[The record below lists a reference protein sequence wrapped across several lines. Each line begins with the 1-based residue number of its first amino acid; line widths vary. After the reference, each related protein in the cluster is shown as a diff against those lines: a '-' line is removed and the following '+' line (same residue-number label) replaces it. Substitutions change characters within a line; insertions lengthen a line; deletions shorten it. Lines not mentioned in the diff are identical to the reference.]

1 MAQGSPSILRG
12 IATGAVADAGNR
24 DPQGVAKRV
33 RAVNN
38 ALPAPDTEPPAMTE
52 TTPPDPVPTPRTGA
66 VARALRGWFGIAL
79 WKRIMLAL
87 LLGAIVGYAWGE
99 GATAIAWIGDVFV
112 RLIRML
118 VVPLVFLTIASG
130 VAALADP
137 RRLGSIGVKTLG
149 MYVFTTALAVTV
161 GLTVATLIGPGV
173 GATFA
178 DAVPKAME
186 TPPDTA
192 RMFLEIIPDNP
203 VAAMAEGRT
212 LAVIFFA
219 VLVGAGVIAAGK
231 GAAPV
236 RDLLAAGSE
245 VMLRIVGFVM
255 ETAPFGVFALI
266 AVVMGTSGPAS
277 FLAVLKL
284 AICVVVGSAIVTL
297 LIHGLLVVRL
307 LAWLPP
313 LPFFRGIAD
322 AIMVGFSTSSSSA
335 TLPVAIRVA
344 ERNLG
349 VSKPVASTVLPLGAT
364 IGMDGA
370 AMYVAML
377 TLFSAQAFGVELGWA
392 EYLVIAATTTIVAMG
407 VAPVPSGSLFV
418 LAAVLHAIGITPE
431 QTALVVGFVLP
442 FDRILDMTR
451 TIPNVTSD
459 LSIATAVARW
469 EHEMDVEVYKSAND
483 V

>member
-1 MAQGSPSILRG
+1 MPEASEPTARSRVLHR
-12 IATGAVADAGNR
+12 AG
-24 DPQGVAKRV
+24 
-33 RAVNN
+33 RA
-38 ALPAPDTEPPAMTE
+38 
-52 TTPPDPVPTPRTGA
+52 
-66 VARALRGWFGIAL
+66 WFGIAL
-79 WKRIMLAL
+79 WKRILAAL
-87 LLGAIVGYAWGE
+87 VLGAAVGIAWGE
-99 GATAIAWIGDVFV
+99 GATSIGWIGELFV

-137 RRLGSIGVKTLG
+137 KRLGSIGVKTLG
-149 MYVFTTALAVTV
+149 MYVLTTALAVTT
-161 GLTVATLIGPGV
+161 GLVVATLIAPGL
-173 GATFA
+173 GASFA
-178 DAVPKAME
+178 DAVPRAVA
-186 TPPDTA
+186 PPKDTA
-192 RMFLEIIPDNP
+192 RMFMEIVPDNP
-203 VAAMAEGRT
+203 IGAMASGQT
-212 LAVIFFA
+212 LSVIFFA
-219 VLVGAGVIAAGK
+219 VLVGAGVIAAGE
-231 GAAPV
+231 GAEPV
-236 RDLLAAGSE
+236 RRLLAGGSE
-245 VMLRIVGFVM
+245 VMLKIVGFVM

-284 AICVVVGSAIVTL
+284 GLCVVVGSAFVTL
-297 LIHGLLVVRL
+297 VIHGGIVVRL

-349 VSKPVASTVLPLGAT
+349 VSPPVASTVLPLGAT

-377 TLFSAQAFGVELGWA
+377 TLFAAQAFGVQLSLA
-392 EYLVIAATTTIVAMG
+392 DYLVIAATTTIVAMG

-418 LAAVLHAIGITPE
+418 LAAVLAAIGITPE
-431 QTALVVGFVLP
+431 QTAIVVGFILP
-442 FDRILDMTR
+442 FDRILDMIR
-451 TIPNVTSD
+451 TVPNVTSD

-469 EHEMDVEVYKSAND
+469 EGEMDVGAYNSRDD

>member
-1 MAQGSPSILRG
+1 
-12 IATGAVADAGNR
+12 
-24 DPQGVAKRV
+24 
-33 RAVNN
+33 
-38 ALPAPDTEPPAMTE
+38 MTE
-52 TTPPDPVPTPRTGA
+52 TPISTETPPAPRGA
-66 VARALRGWFGIAL
+66 LSRAAGVWFGVAL
-79 WKRIMLAL
+79 WKRILGAL
-87 LLGAIVGYAWGE
+87 LLGTAAGLLWGE
-99 GATAIAWIGDVFV
+99 GATSIGWIGELFV

-137 RRLGSIGVKTLG
+137 KRLGSIGVKTLA
-149 MYVFTTALAVTV
+149 MYVFTTALAVTT
-161 GLTVATLIGPGV
+161 GLIVATIIAPGL
-173 GATFA
+173 GASFA
-178 DAVPKAME
+178 DAIPRAVAPPK
-186 TPPDTA
+186 DTA
-192 RMFLEIIPDNP
+192 RMFMEIIPDNP
-203 VAAMAEGRT
+203 IGAMASGQT

-219 VLVGAGVIAAGK
+219 ILVGAGVIAAGES
-231 GAAPV
+231 AEPV
-236 RDLLAAGSE
+236 RKLLNGGSE
-245 VMLRIVGFVM
+245 VMLKIVGFVM

-284 AICVVVGSAIVTL
+284 GICVLVGSAFVTL
-297 LIHGLLVVRL
+297 VIHGGIVVRL
-307 LAWLPP
+307 MAWLSP

-349 VSKPVASTVLPLGAT
+349 VSPPVASTVLPLGAT

-377 TLFSAQAFGVELGWA
+377 TLFAAQAFGVQLSLA
-392 EYLVIAATTTIVAMG
+392 DYLVIAATTTIVAMG

-418 LAAVLHAIGITPE
+418 LAAVLAAIGITPE
-431 QTALVVGFVLP
+431 QTAIVVGFILP
-442 FDRILDMTR
+442 FDRILDMIR
-451 TIPNVTSD
+451 TVPNVTSD

-469 EHEMDVEVYKSAND
+469 EGELDIDVYNARDD

>member
-1 MAQGSPSILRG
+1 
-12 IATGAVADAGNR
+12 
-24 DPQGVAKRV
+24 
-33 RAVNN
+33 
-38 ALPAPDTEPPAMTE
+38 MTE
-52 TTPPDPVPTPRTGA
+52 TIAPDPVETPDRPGPLRRT
-66 VARALRGWFGIAL
+66 VRGWFGIAL
-79 WKRIMLAL
+79 WKRILVAL
-87 LLGAIVGYAWGE
+87 VLGAVAGLAWGE
-99 GATAIAWIGDVFV
+99 GATSIAWIGELFV

-137 RRLGSIGVKTLG
+137 KRLGSIGVKTLA
-149 MYVFTTALAVTV
+149 MYVFTTALAVGV
-161 GLTVATLIGPGV
+161 GLAVATLIGPGI

-178 DAVPKAME
+178 DAVPKAMG

-192 RMFLEIIPDNP
+192 RMFIEIIPDNP
-203 VAAMAEGRT
+203 IAAMAEGKT

-231 GAAPV
+231 GAEPV
-236 RDLLAAGSE
+236 RQLLAGGSE
-245 VMLRIVGFVM
+245 VMLKIVGFVM
-255 ETAPFGVFALI
+255 ETAPFGVFALV
-266 AVVMGTSGPAS
+266 AVVMGTSGPSS

-284 AICVVVGSAIVTL
+284 AICVVIGSAVITL
-297 LIHGLLVVRL
+297 VIHGLIVVRL

-377 TLFSAQAFGVELGWA
+377 TLFSAQAFGVDLSWA
-392 EYLVIAATTTIVAMG
+392 DYLIIAATTTIVAMG

-431 QTALVVGFVLP
+431 QTAIIVGFILP

-451 TIPNVTSD
+451 TVPNVTAD
-459 LSIATAVARW
+459 LAIATAVARW
-469 EHEMDVEVYKSAND
+469 EKEMDVGVYNSAND

>member
-1 MAQGSPSILRG
+1 
-12 IATGAVADAGNR
+12 
-24 DPQGVAKRV
+24 
-33 RAVNN
+33 
-38 ALPAPDTEPPAMTE
+38 MTE
-52 TTPPDPVPTPRTGA
+52 TTPPEPIAPGA
-66 VARALRGWFGIAL
+66 QLHPFRRALGWWFGVAL
-79 WKRIMLAL
+79 WRRILGAL
-87 LLGAIVGYAWGE
+87 VLGAIAGVAWGP
-99 GATAIAWIGDVFV
+99 GATSIAWIGELFV

-118 VVPLVFLTIASG
+118 VVPLVFLTIAAG

-137 RRLGSIGVKTLG
+137 KRLGSIGVKTLA
-149 MYVFTTALAVTV
+149 MYVFTTTLAVTT
-161 GLTVATLIGPGV
+161 GLIVATLIGPGI
-173 GATFA
+173 GASFA
-178 DAVPKAME
+178 DAVPRAMG

-192 RMFLEIIPDNP
+192 RMFMEIIPDNP
-203 VAAMAEGRT
+203 VGAMADGKT
-212 LAVIFFA
+212 LSVIFFA
-219 VLVGAGVIAAGK
+219 ILVGAGVIAAGK
-231 GAAPV
+231 GAEPV
-236 RDLLAAGSE
+236 RAFLNGASD
-245 VMLRIVGFVM
+245 VMLKIVGFVM

-277 FLAVLKL
+277 FLAILKL
-284 AICVVVGSAIVTL
+284 AICVVAGSAVVTL
-297 LIHGLLVVRL
+297 LIHGLIVVRL
-307 LAWLPP
+307 MAWLSP

-344 ERNLG
+344 QNNLG
-349 VSKPVASTVLPLGAT
+349 ISKPVASTVLPLGAT

-377 TLFSAQAFGVELGWA
+377 TLFSAQAFGLDLTWA
-392 EYLVIAATTTIVAMG
+392 DYLVIAATTTIVAMG

-451 TIPNVTSD
+451 TVPNVTSD
-459 LSIATAVARW
+459 LAIATAVARW
-469 EHEMDVEVYKSAND
+469 EGEMDVTVYNSAND

>member
-1 MAQGSPSILRG
+1 MTDTTLSERAERPGPI
-12 IATGAVADAGNR
+12 
-24 DPQGVAKRV
+24 KRTF
-33 RAVNN
+33 AW
-38 ALPAPDTEPPAMTE
+38 
-52 TTPPDPVPTPRTGA
+52 
-66 VARALRGWFGIAL
+66 WFGVAL
-79 WKRIMLAL
+79 WKRILAAL
-87 LLGAIVGYAWGE
+87 VLGAAAGLVWGE
-99 GATAIAWIGDVFV
+99 GATSIGWIGTAFV

-137 RRLGSIGVKTLG
+137 KRLGSIGVKTLA
-149 MYVFTTALAVTV
+149 MYVFTTALAVTT
-161 GLTVATLIGPGV
+161 GLIVATLIAPGL
-173 GATFA
+173 GASFA
-178 DAVPKAME
+178 GAIPKAMG

-192 RMFLEIIPDNP
+192 QMFMEIIPDNP
-203 VAAMAEGRT
+203 IGAMAQGKT

-219 VLVGAGVIAAGK
+219 ILVGAGVIAAGK
-231 GAAPV
+231 GAEPV
-236 RDLLAAGSE
+236 RQLLNAGSE
-245 VMLRIVGFVM
+245 VMLKIVGFVM

-266 AVVMGTSGPAS
+266 AVVMGTTGPSS
-277 FLAVLKL
+277 FIAVLKL
-284 AICVVVGSAIVTL
+284 GLCVVIGSAIVTL
-297 LIHGLLVVRL
+297 LIHGVIVVRL
-307 LAWLPP
+307 MAWLSP

-349 VSKPVASTVLPLGAT
+349 VSPPVASTVLPLGAT

-377 TLFSAQAFGVELGWA
+377 TLFSAQAFGVDLQLA
-392 EYLVIAATTTIVAMG
+392 DYLVIAATTTIVAMG

-431 QTALVVGFVLP
+431 QTAIVVGFILP
-442 FDRILDMTR
+442 FDRILDMIR
-451 TIPNVTSD
+451 TVPNVTSD

-469 EHEMDVEVYKSAND
+469 EGEMDVAVYKASDNE
-483 V
+483 

>member
-1 MAQGSPSILRG
+1 MTDTTLSDPAERRG
-12 IATGAVADAGNR
+12 PI
-24 DPQGVAKRV
+24 KR
-33 RAVNN
+33 AF
-38 ALPAPDTEPPAMTE
+38 AW
-52 TTPPDPVPTPRTGA
+52 
-66 VARALRGWFGIAL
+66 WFGVAL
-79 WKRIMLAL
+79 WKRILAAL
-87 LLGAIVGYAWGE
+87 VLGAAAGLVWGE
-99 GATAIAWIGDVFV
+99 GATAIGWIGTAFV

-137 RRLGSIGVKTLG
+137 KRLGSIGVKTLA
-149 MYVFTTALAVTV
+149 MYVFTTALAVTT
-161 GLTVATLIGPGV
+161 GLIVATLIAPGL
-173 GATFA
+173 GASFA
-178 DAVPKAME
+178 GAIPKAMG

-192 RMFLEIIPDNP
+192 QMFMEIIPDNP
-203 VAAMAEGRT
+203 IGAMAEGKT

-219 VLVGAGVIAAGK
+219 ILVGAGVIAAGK
-231 GAAPV
+231 GAEPV
-236 RDLLAAGSE
+236 RQILNSGSE
-245 VMLRIVGFVM
+245 VMLKIVGFVM

-266 AVVMGTSGPAS
+266 AVVMGTTGPSS
-277 FLAVLKL
+277 FIAVLKL
-284 AICVVVGSAIVTL
+284 GLCVVIGSAIVTL
-297 LIHGLLVVRL
+297 LIHGLIVVRL
-307 LAWLPP
+307 MAWLSP

-349 VSKPVASTVLPLGAT
+349 VSPPVASTVLPLGAT

-377 TLFSAQAFGVELGWA
+377 TLFSAQAFGVDLQLA
-392 EYLVIAATTTIVAMG
+392 DYLVIAATTTIVAMG

-431 QTALVVGFVLP
+431 QTAIVVGFILP
-442 FDRILDMTR
+442 FDRILDMIR

-469 EHEMDVEVYKSAND
+469 EGEMDVAVYNSADD

>member
-1 MAQGSPSILRG
+1 
-12 IATGAVADAGNR
+12 
-24 DPQGVAKRV
+24 
-33 RAVNN
+33 
-38 ALPAPDTEPPAMTE
+38 MTE
-52 TTPPDPVPTPRTGA
+52 TTPPEPIAPAAQLRPFS
-66 VARALRGWFGIAL
+66 RALRWWFGVAL
-79 WKRIMLAL
+79 WKRILAAL
-87 LLGAIVGYAWGE
+87 VLGVIAGLIWGE
-99 GATAIAWIGDVFV
+99 GATSIAWIGELFV

-118 VVPLVFLTIASG
+118 VVPLVFLTIAAG

-137 RRLGSIGVKTLG
+137 KRLGSIGVKTLA
-149 MYVFTTALAVTV
+149 MYVFTTALAVTT
-161 GLTVATLIGPGV
+161 GLTVATLIGPGI

-178 DAVPKAME
+178 DAVPRAMG

-192 RMFLEIIPDNP
+192 RMFMEIIPDNP
-203 VAAMAEGRT
+203 VAAMAQGQT
-212 LAVIFFA
+212 LSVIFFA
-219 VLVGAGVIAAGK
+219 ILVGAGVIAAGK
-231 GAAPV
+231 GAEPV
-236 RDLLAAGSE
+236 RQFLNGASD
-245 VMLRIVGFVM
+245 VMLKIVGFVM

-266 AVVMGTSGPAS
+266 AVVMGTSGPSS

-284 AICVVVGSAIVTL
+284 AICVVVGSAVVTL
-297 LIHGLLVVRL
+297 LIHGLIVVRL
-307 LAWLPP
+307 MAWLSP

-344 ERNLG
+344 QNNLG

-377 TLFSAQAFGVELGWA
+377 TLFAAQAFGVDLSWA
-392 EYLVIAATTTIVAMG
+392 DYLVIAATTTIVAMG

-431 QTALVVGFVLP
+431 QTAIVVGFILP

-451 TIPNVTSD
+451 TVPNVTSD
-459 LSIATAVARW
+459 LAIATAVARW
-469 EHEMDVEVYKSAND
+469 EGEMDVGVYNSAND

>member
-1 MAQGSPSILRG
+1 
-12 IATGAVADAGNR
+12 
-24 DPQGVAKRV
+24 
-33 RAVNN
+33 
-38 ALPAPDTEPPAMTE
+38 MTE
-52 TTPPDPVPTPRTGA
+52 TTVPAPPETTARPGPFR
-66 VARALRGWFGIAL
+66 RALGWWFRISL
-79 WKRIMLAL
+79 WKRILAAL
-87 LLGAIVGYAWGE
+87 LLGVIAGLVWGE
-99 GATAIAWIGDVFV
+99 GATRIAWIGELFV

-118 VVPLVFLTIASG
+118 VVPLVFLTIAAG

-137 RRLGSIGVKTLG
+137 KRLGSIGVKTLA
-149 MYVFTTALAVTV
+149 MYVFTTALAVTT
-161 GLTVATLIGPGV
+161 GLAVATLIAPGL

-178 DAVPKAME
+178 DAVPRAME

-192 RMFLEIIPDNP
+192 RMFMEIIPDNP
-203 VAAMAEGRT
+203 VAAMANGQT
-212 LAVIFFA
+212 LSVIFFA
-219 VLVGAGVIAAGK
+219 ILVGAGVIAAGK
-231 GAAPV
+231 GAEPV
-236 RDLLAAGSE
+236 RLFLNGASE
-245 VMLRIVGFVM
+245 VMLKIVGFVM

-266 AVVMGTSGPAS
+266 AVVMGTSGPSS

-297 LIHGLLVVRL
+297 FVHGVIVVRL
-307 LAWLPP
+307 MAWLSP

-377 TLFSAQAFGVELGWA
+377 TLFSAQAFGVDLSWA
-392 EYLVIAATTTIVAMG
+392 DYAVIAATTTIVAMG

-431 QTALVVGFVLP
+431 QTALVVGFILP

-459 LSIATAVARW
+459 LAIATAVARW
-469 EHEMDVEVYKSAND
+469 EKEMDVDVYHSAND

>member
-1 MAQGSPSILRG
+1 MTDMTSSSPESPARRP
-12 IATGAVADAGNR
+12 GAIR
-24 DPQGVAKRV
+24 
-33 RAVNN
+33 
-38 ALPAPDTEPPAMTE
+38 
-52 TTPPDPVPTPRTGA
+52 RTLGA
-66 VARALRGWFGIAL
+66 WFRIAL
-79 WKRIMLAL
+79 WKRILLAL
-87 LLGAIVGYAWGE
+87 VIGAVVGLAWGE
-99 GATAIAWIGDVFV
+99 GATSIAWIGDVFV

-137 RRLGSIGVKTLG
+137 KRLGSIGVKTLA
-149 MYVFTTALAVTV
+149 MYVFTTALAVTT
-161 GLTVATLIGPGV
+161 GLAVATLIGPGV
-173 GATFA
+173 GASFA
-178 DAVPKAME
+178 DAVPKAMG

-203 VAAMAEGRT
+203 VGAMAEGKT

-231 GAAPV
+231 GAEPV
-236 RDLLAAGSE
+236 RQLLSAGSE

-266 AVVMGTSGPAS
+266 AVVMGTSGPSS
-277 FLAVLKL
+277 FIAVLKL
-284 AICVVVGSAIVTL
+284 AICVVIGSAIVTL
-297 LIHGLLVVRL
+297 LIHGLIVVRL
-307 LAWLPP
+307 MAWLSP

-377 TLFSAQAFGVELGWA
+377 TLFAAQAFGVDLSWA
-392 EYLVIAATTTIVAMG
+392 DYAIIAATTTIVAMG

-459 LSIATAVARW
+459 LAIATAVARW
-469 EHEMDVEVYKSAND
+469 EKEMDVDVYHSAKD

>member
-1 MAQGSPSILRG
+1 
-12 IATGAVADAGNR
+12 
-24 DPQGVAKRV
+24 
-33 RAVNN
+33 
-38 ALPAPDTEPPAMTE
+38 MTQ
-52 TTPPDPVPTPRTGA
+52 TTPPEPIAPAAQLRPFR
-66 VARALRGWFGIAL
+66 RAIGWWFGVAL
-79 WKRIMLAL
+79 WKRI
-87 LLGAIVGYAWGE
+87 LGALVLGGIVGVIWGP
-99 GATAIAWIGDVFV
+99 GATSITWIGEAFV

-118 VVPLVFLTIASG
+118 VVPLVFLTIAAG

-137 RRLGSIGVKTLG
+137 KRLGSIGVKTLA
-149 MYVFTTALAVTV
+149 MYVFTTTLAVTT
-161 GLTVATLIGPGV
+161 GLTVATLIGPGI

-178 DAVPKAME
+178 DAVPKAMG

-192 RMFLEIIPDNP
+192 RMFMEIIPDNP
-203 VAAMAEGRT
+203 VGAMADGKT
-212 LAVIFFA
+212 LSVIFFA
-219 VLVGAGVIAAGK
+219 ILVGAGVIAAGK
-231 GAAPV
+231 GAEPV
-236 RDLLAAGSE
+236 RQFLNGASD
-245 VMLRIVGFVM
+245 VMLKIVGFVM

-266 AVVMGTSGPAS
+266 AVVMGTSGPSS

-284 AICVVVGSAIVTL
+284 AICVVIGSAIVTL
-297 LIHGLLVVRL
+297 LIHGLIVVRL
-307 LAWLPP
+307 MAWLSP

-344 ERNLG
+344 QNNLG

-377 TLFSAQAFGVELGWA
+377 TLFSAQAFGLDLSWA
-392 EYLVIAATTTIVAMG
+392 DYLVIAATTTIVAMG

-431 QTALVVGFVLP
+431 QTALVVGFILP

-451 TIPNVTSD
+451 TVPNVTSD
-459 LSIATAVARW
+459 LAIATAVARW
-469 EHEMDVEVYKSAND
+469 EGEMDVAVYNSADD

>member
-1 MAQGSPSILRG
+1 MKSR
-12 IATGAVADAGNR
+12 
-24 DPQGVAKRV
+24 
-33 RAVNN
+33 
-38 ALPAPDTEPPAMTE
+38 
-52 TTPPDPVPTPRTGA
+52 PVPMPVTPSPNGTA
-66 VARALRGWFGIAL
+66 APAREPRGPAGKIANAWFGVAL
-79 WKRIMLAL
+79 WKRILGAL
-87 LLGAIVGYAWGE
+87 VLGAIVGLVWGE
-99 GATAIAWIGDVFV
+99 DATAIGWIGELFV

-118 VVPLVFLTIASG
+118 VIPLVFLTIASG

-137 RRLGSIGVKTLG
+137 RRLGSVGGKTLA
-149 MYVFTTALAVTV
+149 MYVFTTALAVAV
-161 GLTVATLIGPGV
+161 GLLVATLIAPGA
-173 GATFA
+173 GASFA
-178 DAVPKAME
+178 DAVPRAIA
-186 TPPDTA
+186 PPQDAA
-192 RMFLEIIPDNP
+192 RMFMEIVPDNP
-203 VAAMAEGRT
+203 IGAMANGQT
-212 LAVIFFA
+212 LSVIFFA
-219 VLVGAGVIAAGK
+219 VLVGAGVIAAGE
-231 GAAPV
+231 GAEPV
-236 RDLLAAGSE
+236 RRLLEGGSS

-277 FLAVLKL
+277 FFAVLKL
-284 AICVVVGSAIVTL
+284 GVCVVIGSAIVTL
-297 LIHGLLVVRL
+297 LIHGVLVVRL

-349 VSKPVASTVLPLGAT
+349 VSPPVASTVLPLGAT

-377 TLFSAQAFGVELGWA
+377 TLFAAQAFGIQLGA
-392 EYLVIAATTTIVAMG
+392 ADYLVIAATTVVVAMG

-418 LAAVLHAIGITPE
+418 LAAVLAAIGVTPE
-431 QTALVVGFVLP
+431 QTAIVVGFVLP
-442 FDRILDMTR
+442 FDRVLDMIR

-469 EHEMDVEVYKSAND
+469 EGELDETVYRSGND

>member
-1 MAQGSPSILRG
+1 
-12 IATGAVADAGNR
+12 
-24 DPQGVAKRV
+24 
-33 RAVNN
+33 
-38 ALPAPDTEPPAMTE
+38 MTE
-52 TTPPDPVPTPRTGA
+52 TTPPDPIAPA
-66 VARALRGWFGIAL
+66 ARLRPFSRAIGWWFGVAL
-79 WKRIMLAL
+79 WKRILAAL
-87 LLGAIVGYAWGE
+87 VLGAIVGVAWGP
-99 GATAIAWIGDVFV
+99 GATSITWIGELFV

-118 VVPLVFLTIASG
+118 VVPLVFLTIAAG

-137 RRLGSIGVKTLG
+137 KRLGSIGVKTLA
-149 MYVFTTALAVTV
+149 MYVFTTALAVTT
-161 GLTVATLIGPGV
+161 GLTVATLIGPGI

-178 DAVPKAME
+178 DAVPKAMG

-192 RMFLEIIPDNP
+192 RMFMEIIPDNP
-203 VAAMAEGRT
+203 VGAMAEGKT
-212 LAVIFFA
+212 LSVIFFA
-219 VLVGAGVIAAGK
+219 ILVGAGVIAAGK
-231 GAAPV
+231 GAEPIRAFLNGAS
-236 RDLLAAGSE
+236 D
-245 VMLRIVGFVM
+245 VMLKIVGFVM

-284 AICVVVGSAIVTL
+284 AICVVVGSAVVTL
-297 LIHGLLVVRL
+297 LIHGLIVVRL
-307 LAWLPP
+307 MAWLSP

-344 ERNLG
+344 QNNLG

-377 TLFSAQAFGVELGWA
+377 TLFAAQAFGLDLSWA
-392 EYLVIAATTTIVAMG
+392 DYLVIAATTTIVAMG

-431 QTALVVGFVLP
+431 QTALVVGFILP

-451 TIPNVTSD
+451 TVPNVTSD
-459 LSIATAVARW
+459 LAIATAVARW
-469 EHEMDVEVYKSAND
+469 EGEMDVDRYYSAND

>member
-1 MAQGSPSILRG
+1 ME
-12 IATGAVADAGNR
+12 
-24 DPQGVAKRV
+24 
-33 RAVNN
+33 
-38 ALPAPDTEPPAMTE
+38 LPRMTE
-52 TTPPDPVPTPRTGA
+52 TTAPEASEVPERRGPVR
-66 VARALRGWFGIAL
+66 RAFGWWFGVAL
-79 WKRIMLAL
+79 WKRILAAL
-87 LLGAIVGYAWGE
+87 VLGAAVGVAWGE
-99 GATAIAWIGDVFV
+99 GATAIGWIGTLFV

-137 RRLGSIGVKTLG
+137 KRLGSIGVKTLA
-149 MYVFTTALAVTV
+149 MYVFTTALAVTT
-161 GLTVATLIGPGV
+161 GLIVATLIAPGL
-173 GATFA
+173 GASFA
-178 DAVPKAME
+178 GAVPKAMG

-192 RMFLEIIPDNP
+192 QMFMEIIPDNP
-203 VAAMAEGRT
+203 IGAMAEGKT

-231 GAAPV
+231 GAEPV
-236 RDLLAAGSE
+236 RQFLNAGSE

-266 AVVMGTSGPAS
+266 AVVMGTTGPSS
-277 FLAVLKL
+277 FIAVLKL
-284 AICVVVGSAIVTL
+284 GLCVVVGSAIVTL
-297 LIHGLLVVRL
+297 LIHGLIVVRL
-307 LAWLPP
+307 MAWLSP

-349 VSKPVASTVLPLGAT
+349 VSPPVASTVLPLGAT

-377 TLFSAQAFGVELGWA
+377 TLFSAQAFGVDLSMA
-392 EYLVIAATTTIVAMG
+392 DYLVIAATTTIVAMG

-431 QTALVVGFVLP
+431 QTAIVVGFILP
-442 FDRILDMTR
+442 FDRILDMIR

-469 EHEMDVEVYKSAND
+469 EKEMDVARYNSADD

>member
-1 MAQGSPSILRG
+1 
-12 IATGAVADAGNR
+12 
-24 DPQGVAKRV
+24 
-33 RAVNN
+33 
-38 ALPAPDTEPPAMTE
+38 MTE
-52 TTPPDPVPTPRTGA
+52 TTPPDPIAPAAQLRPFSRTIGW
-66 VARALRGWFGIAL
+66 WFGVAL
-79 WKRIMLAL
+79 WKRILAAL
-87 LLGAIVGYAWGE
+87 VLGAIVGVAWGP
-99 GATAIAWIGDVFV
+99 GATAITWIGELFV

-118 VVPLVFLTIASG
+118 VVPLVFLTIAAG

-137 RRLGSIGVKTLG
+137 KRLGSIGVKTLA
-149 MYVFTTALAVTV
+149 MYVFTTALAVTT
-161 GLTVATLIGPGV
+161 GLTVATLIGPGI

-178 DAVPKAME
+178 DAVPKAMG

-192 RMFLEIIPDNP
+192 RMFMEIIPDNP
-203 VAAMAEGRT
+203 VGAMAEGKT
-212 LAVIFFA
+212 LSVIFFA
-219 VLVGAGVIAAGK
+219 ILVGAGVIAAGK
-231 GAAPV
+231 GAEPIRAFLNGAS
-236 RDLLAAGSE
+236 D
-245 VMLRIVGFVM
+245 VMLKIVGFVM

-284 AICVVVGSAIVTL
+284 AVCVVVGSAVVTL
-297 LIHGLLVVRL
+297 LIHGLIVVRL
-307 LAWLPP
+307 MAWLSP

-344 ERNLG
+344 QNNLG
-349 VSKPVASTVLPLGAT
+349 ISKPVASTVLPLGAT

-377 TLFSAQAFGVELGWA
+377 TLFAAQAFGLDLSWA
-392 EYLVIAATTTIVAMG
+392 DYLVIAATTTIVAMG

-431 QTALVVGFVLP
+431 QTALVVGFILP

-451 TIPNVTSD
+451 TVPNVTSD
-459 LSIATAVARW
+459 LAIATAVARW
-469 EHEMDVEVYKSAND
+469 EGEMDVERYYSAND

>member
-1 MAQGSPSILRG
+1 
-12 IATGAVADAGNR
+12 
-24 DPQGVAKRV
+24 
-33 RAVNN
+33 
-38 ALPAPDTEPPAMTE
+38 MTE
-52 TTPPDPVPTPRTGA
+52 TKPPEPIAPAAQLRPFG
-66 VARALRGWFGIAL
+66 RALRWWFGVAL
-79 WKRIMLAL
+79 WKRILGAL
-87 LLGAIVGYAWGE
+87 VLGAIVGIAWGP
-99 GATAIAWIGDVFV
+99 GATSITWIGELFV

-118 VVPLVFLTIASG
+118 VVPLVFLTIAAG

-137 RRLGSIGVKTLG
+137 KRLGSIGVKTLA
-149 MYVFTTALAVTV
+149 MYVFTTALAVTT
-161 GLTVATLIGPGV
+161 GLTVATLIGPGI

-178 DAVPKAME
+178 DAVPKAMG

-192 RMFLEIIPDNP
+192 RMFMEIIPDNP
-203 VAAMAEGRT
+203 VGAMAEGKT
-212 LAVIFFA
+212 LSVIFFA
-219 VLVGAGVIAAGK
+219 ILVGAGVIAAGK
-231 GAAPV
+231 GAEPV
-236 RDLLAAGSE
+236 RAFLNGASD
-245 VMLRIVGFVM
+245 VMLKIVGFVM

-266 AVVMGTSGPAS
+266 AVVMGTSGPSS

-284 AICVVVGSAIVTL
+284 AVCVVVGSAVVTL
-297 LIHGLLVVRL
+297 LIHGLIVVRL
-307 LAWLPP
+307 MAWLSP

-344 ERNLG
+344 QNNLG

-377 TLFSAQAFGVELGWA
+377 TLFSAQAFGVDLGWA
-392 EYLVIAATTTIVAMG
+392 DYLVIAATTTIVAMG

-431 QTALVVGFVLP
+431 QTALVVGFILP

-451 TIPNVTSD
+451 TVPNVTSD
-459 LSIATAVARW
+459 LAIATAVARW
-469 EHEMDVEVYKSAND
+469 EGELEANVYNSAKD
-483 V
+483 E

>member
-1 MAQGSPSILRG
+1 
-12 IATGAVADAGNR
+12 
-24 DPQGVAKRV
+24 
-33 RAVNN
+33 
-38 ALPAPDTEPPAMTE
+38 MTE
-52 TTPPDPVPTPRTGA
+52 TTPPEPIAPGA
-66 VARALRGWFGIAL
+66 QLHPFRRALGWWFGVAL
-79 WKRIMLAL
+79 WRRILGAL
-87 LLGAIVGYAWGE
+87 VLGAIAGVAWGP
-99 GATAIAWIGDVFV
+99 GATSIAWIGELFV

-118 VVPLVFLTIASG
+118 VVPLVFLTIAAG

-137 RRLGSIGVKTLG
+137 KRLGSIGVKTLA
-149 MYVFTTALAVTV
+149 MYVFTTTLAVTT
-161 GLTVATLIGPGV
+161 GLIVATLIGPGI
-173 GATFA
+173 GASFA
-178 DAVPKAME
+178 DAVPRAMG

-192 RMFLEIIPDNP
+192 RMFMEIIPDNP
-203 VAAMAEGRT
+203 VGAMADGKT
-212 LAVIFFA
+212 LSVIFFA
-219 VLVGAGVIAAGK
+219 ILVGAGVIAAGK
-231 GAAPV
+231 GAEPV
-236 RDLLAAGSE
+236 RAFLNGASD
-245 VMLRIVGFVM
+245 VMLKIVGFVM

-277 FLAVLKL
+277 FLAILKL
-284 AICVVVGSAIVTL
+284 AICVVAGSAVVTL
-297 LIHGLLVVRL
+297 LIHGLIVVRL
-307 LAWLPP
+307 MAWLSP

-344 ERNLG
+344 QNNLG
-349 VSKPVASTVLPLGAT
+349 ISKPVASTVLPLGAT

-377 TLFSAQAFGVELGWA
+377 TLFSAQAFGLDLTWA
-392 EYLVIAATTTIVAMG
+392 DYLVIAATTTIVAMG

-451 TIPNVTSD
+451 TVPNVTSD
-459 LSIATAVARW
+459 LAIATAVARW
-469 EHEMDVEVYKSAND
+469 EGEMDLTVYNSAND

>member
-1 MAQGSPSILRG
+1 
-12 IATGAVADAGNR
+12 
-24 DPQGVAKRV
+24 
-33 RAVNN
+33 
-38 ALPAPDTEPPAMTE
+38 MTE
-52 TTPPDPVPTPRTGA
+52 TTPPEPIAPTAQLRPFR
-66 VARALRGWFGIAL
+66 RALGWWFGVAL
-79 WKRIMLAL
+79 WKRILGAL
-87 LLGAIVGYAWGE
+87 VLGAIVGVAWGP
-99 GATAIAWIGDVFV
+99 GATSITWIGEAFV

-118 VVPLVFLTIASG
+118 VVPLVFLTIAAG

-137 RRLGSIGVKTLG
+137 KRLGSIGVKTLA
-149 MYVFTTALAVTV
+149 MYVFTTALAVST
-161 GLTVATLIGPGV
+161 GLTVATLIGPGI

-178 DAVPKAME
+178 DAVPKAMG

-192 RMFLEIIPDNP
+192 RMFMEIIPDNP
-203 VAAMAEGRT
+203 VGAMAEGKT
-212 LAVIFFA
+212 LSVIFFA
-219 VLVGAGVIAAGK
+219 ILVGAGVIAAGK
-231 GAAPV
+231 GAEPV
-236 RDLLAAGSE
+236 RQFLNGASD
-245 VMLRIVGFVM
+245 VMLKIVGFVM

-266 AVVMGTSGPAS
+266 AVVMGTSGPSS

-284 AICVVVGSAIVTL
+284 AICVVIGSAIVTL
-297 LIHGLLVVRL
+297 LIHGLIVVRL
-307 LAWLPP
+307 MAWLSP

-344 ERNLG
+344 QQNLG

-377 TLFSAQAFGVELGWA
+377 TLFSAQAFGLDLSWA
-392 EYLVIAATTTIVAMG
+392 DYLVIAATTTIVAMG

-431 QTALVVGFVLP
+431 QTALVVGFILP

-451 TIPNVTSD
+451 TVPNVTSD
-459 LSIATAVARW
+459 LAIATAVARW
-469 EHEMDVEVYKSAND
+469 EGEMDVAVYNSAND

>member
-1 MAQGSPSILRG
+1 MTKTDSKPAP
-12 IATGAVADAGNR
+12 ATGLMG
-24 DPQGVAKRV
+24 
-33 RAVNN
+33 RA
-38 ALPAPDTEPPAMTE
+38 
-52 TTPPDPVPTPRTGA
+52 
-66 VARALRGWFGIAL
+66 ARWWFGIAL
-79 WKRIMLAL
+79 WKRIMAAL
-87 LLGAIVGYAWGE
+87 VAGAITGLAWGE
-99 GATAIAWIGDVFV
+99 GATTIGWIGELFV

-137 RRLGSIGVKTLG
+137 KRLGSIGVKTLA
-149 MYVFTTALAVTV
+149 MYVFTTSLAVTT
-161 GLTVATLIGPGV
+161 GLVVATLLAPGL
-173 GATFA
+173 GASFA
-178 DAVPKAME
+178 DAIPRAVEAPV
-186 TPPDTA
+186 DTG
-192 RMFLEIIPDNP
+192 RLFIEIIPDNP
-203 VAAMAEGRT
+203 VGAMAKGAT
-212 LAVIFFA
+212 LSVIFFA
-219 VLVGAGVIAAGK
+219 ILVGAGVIAAGK
-231 GAAPV
+231 DGEPMA
-236 RDLLAAGSE
+236 RLLASGSE
-245 VMLRIVGFVM
+245 VMLKIVGFVM

-266 AVVMGTSGPAS
+266 AVVMGTTGPAS

-284 AICVVVGSAIVTL
+284 ALCVVIGSAFITL
-297 LIHGLLVVRL
+297 VIHGGLVVRL

-349 VSKPVASTVLPLGAT
+349 ISQPVASTVLPLGAT

-377 TLFSAQAFGVELGWA
+377 TLFAAQAFGVDLSLA
-392 EYLVIAATTTIVAMG
+392 DYLIIAATTTIVAMG

-418 LAAVLHAIGITPE
+418 LAAVLAAIGITPE
-431 QTALVVGFVLP
+431 QTAIVVGFILP

-459 LSIATAVARW
+459 LAIATAVARW
-469 EHEMDVEVYKSAND
+469 EKEMDVEQYLSAD
-483 V
+483 DT